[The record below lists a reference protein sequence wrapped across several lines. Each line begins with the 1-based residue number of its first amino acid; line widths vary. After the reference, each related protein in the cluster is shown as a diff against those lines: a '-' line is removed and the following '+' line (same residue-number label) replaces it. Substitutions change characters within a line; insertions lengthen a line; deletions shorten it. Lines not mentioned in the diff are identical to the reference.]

1 MLLLPEVKG
10 STLVKCPGD
19 CSSDGCGENNAFDL
33 GDQRA
38 SECSAF
44 PVAELARRT
53 RELMKLDKIGW
64 ICSKTPGE
72 VYVGPAVGGDP
83 QYCPQCGQSFNYQIV
98 LFIVHRLGLLRDGYV
113 DSTANYY
120 WNHYRGADQE
130 EPGPMLPSH
139 T

>member
-19 CSSDGCGENNAFDL
+19 CSSNGCGENNAFDL

-53 RELMKLDKIGW
+53 RELMKLDKFGW
-64 ICSKTPGE
+64 VCSKTLGE
-72 VYVGPAVGGDP
+72 EHVVPAVGGAPQDYP
-83 QYCPQCGQSFNYQIV
+83 QYGQTFSDHVVLLIV
-98 LFIVHRLGLLRDGYV
+98 NRLSLLRDGYF
-113 DSTANYY
+113 DNTTDRY
-120 WNHYRGADQE
+120 
-130 EPGPMLPSH
+130 
-139 T
+139 